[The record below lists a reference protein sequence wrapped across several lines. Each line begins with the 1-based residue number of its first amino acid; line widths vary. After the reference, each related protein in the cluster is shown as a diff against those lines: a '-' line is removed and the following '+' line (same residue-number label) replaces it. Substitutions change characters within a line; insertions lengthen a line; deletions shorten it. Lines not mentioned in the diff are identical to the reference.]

1 MATEEQMKK
10 IQEVFDRAYQKS
22 MSESDIDKDIS
33 DSCDVDS
40 HSETFNELKSYFSNL
55 YQKDNSDSDTDGDTD
70 CDVDVDSDGDIDR
83 DCYRIPDAEPE
94 KKRYEY
100 EEEREM

>member
-10 IQEVFDRAYQKS
+10 MQEVFDRAYQKN
-22 MSESDIDKDIS
+22 MSEEEIEKQVS
-33 DSCDVDS
+33 DSCGVDA
-40 HSETFNELKSYFSNL
+40 HSETFNELKSYFSDL
-55 YQKDNSDSDTDGDTD
+55 YKKDNSDSDSDGDTD
-70 CDVDVDSDGDIDR
+70 SDVDSDSDGDIDR
-83 DCYRIPDAEPE
+83 DCSHIPDAEPE